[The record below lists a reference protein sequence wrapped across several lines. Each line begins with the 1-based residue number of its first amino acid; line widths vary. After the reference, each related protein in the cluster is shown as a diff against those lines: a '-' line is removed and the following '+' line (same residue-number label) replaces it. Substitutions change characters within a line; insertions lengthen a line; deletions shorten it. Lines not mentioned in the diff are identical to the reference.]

1 MRNTISVMEE
11 MTFETGLGKM
21 GRILTGRAGRGGNS
35 RRWGLHERGSEAGK
49 SKAFGRRAPSSLWLE
64 RWEKNKE

>member
-35 RRWGLHERGSEAGK
+35 RKWGLHERGSEAGK
-49 SKAFGRRAPSSLWLE
+49 SKAC
-64 RWEKNKE
+64 WEKGSKFPLAGTLGKE